1 MCIVT
6 GPSIDIATKLIGRL
20 KNIFGTRFVSFF
32 AIKRQCAG
40 SLMVSSEVL
49 TKS

>member
-1 MCIVT
+1 MGIVT

-32 AIKRQCAG
+32 AIKRQLCRKFNCFIR
-40 SLMVSSEVL
+40 SSN
-49 TKS
+49 